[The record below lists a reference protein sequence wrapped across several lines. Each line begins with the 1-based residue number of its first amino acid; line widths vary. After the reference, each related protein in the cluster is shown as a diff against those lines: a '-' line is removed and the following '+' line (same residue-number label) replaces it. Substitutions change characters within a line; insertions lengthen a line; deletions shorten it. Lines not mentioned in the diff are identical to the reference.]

1 MIRDRNGDNPARSR
15 AIAVVSERRD
25 AESVGMFLSLL
36 NDRAV
41 YVDMA
46 KALAAFDDPRI
57 PKELLKHRNNLRQGS
72 REAATDTLCSRKSYA
87 IELVKA
93 LDAGDV
99 ASSDLTAS
107 HVRQLLAFGDDS
119 IKHTIESKWG
129 VINDSSAAKEA
140 AIAVWKTKL
149 TPDVLAKNNLENGAA
164 LFKKSCAVCH
174 KLYGEGGKIGP
185 DLTGGNRGNRG

>member
-1 MIRDRNGDNPARSR
+1 
-15 AIAVVSERRD
+15 
-25 AESVGMFLSLL
+25 L
-36 NDRAV
+36 
-41 YVDMA
+41 
-46 KALAAFDDPRI
+46 LAARLDAKCSKKPVFP
-57 PKELLKHRNNLRQGS
+57 ENYSLERNKLNGS

-107 HVRQLLAFGDDS
+107 HVRQLLAFADDS
-119 IKHTIESKWG
+119 IKHTIENKWG

-174 KLYGEGGKIGP
+174 KIYGEGGKIGP

>member
-149 TPDVLAKNNLENGAA
+149 TPDVLAKPISKTVLPFLRNPARCVTNSMAKAA
-164 LFKKSCAVCH
+164 RS
-174 KLYGEGGKIGP
+174 
-185 DLTGGNRGNRG
+185 DRT